1 MSIGIVYWHWWA
13 VGLFLVLLEIL
24 LPGAVLLWL
33 GIAAGLTGA
42 VVFAWPD
49 MPPEVMFAVFA
60 VLSVLSVASVHFLRR
75 RRSRAGGVGDGEAT
89 LNRRGAQ
96 YVGLS
101 YPLEGECR
109 GGRGRVRIGDAS
121 WPVFLPGW
129 EGELQAGTV
138 VRITG
143 IEGATLLGEPTGSP
157 K

>member
-13 VGLFLVLLEIL
+13 AGLFLVLMEIL
-24 LPGAVLLWL
+24 LPGTVLMWL

-49 MPPEVMFAVFA
+49 MPLEVAFAIFA
-60 VLSVLSVASVHFLRR
+60 VLAVSAIASVHLLRR
-75 RRSRAGGVGDGEAT
+75 RRRAGGPEDDQTT

-96 YVGLS
+96 YVGRS
-101 YPLEGECR
+101 YPLEGESR

-121 WPVFLPGW
+121 WPVFLPGRD
-129 EGELQAGTV
+129 GELPAGTA

-157 K
+157 R